1 MPHRGESSNI
11 NRYPLYDI
19 SDSLNRGNFRRVGEQ
34 YPYQPLTKGDR
45 VSVLLYRAG
54 IVLSAF
60 TLLAGAFGLSQ
71 LPGGYTSG
79 LEYTVLLLL
88 LYASVGLSVFFIHLY
103 VSAYHRALKGLYYL
117 SLLALAVLLIA
128 GKGDAAGAVADKS
141 YGPLLLVPLSGCLGF
156 VTAKEAF
163 CFRLLEGYLLTLLMP
178 VYLLLLVGMSPA
190 AASLGLFIIAGLML
204 FFTMRKVFQ
213 PLHYDIGDKS
223 AYH

>member
-1 MPHRGESSNI
+1 
-11 NRYPLYDI
+11 
-19 SDSLNRGNFRRVGEQ
+19 
-34 YPYQPLTKGDR
+34 
-45 VSVLLYRAG
+45 
-54 IVLSAF
+54 VLSAF
-60 TLLAGAFGLSQ
+60 TLLAGAFKLSQ
-71 LPGGYTSG
+71 SPGGEAAG
-79 LEYTVLLLL
+79 LEYTMLLLL

-103 VSAYHRALKGLYYL
+103 VSAYHRALKGLYCL

-128 GKGDAAGAVADKS
+128 GRGDAAGAVVGKS

-163 CFRLLEGYLLTLLMP
+163 CFRLLEGYILALLMP
-178 VYLLLLVGMSPA
+178 VYLLLLVGMSSA
-190 AASLGLFIIAGLML
+190 TASLGLFVIAGLML

>member
-1 MPHRGESSNI
+1 M
-11 NRYPLYDI
+11 
-19 SDSLNRGNFRRVGEQ
+19 GEQ

-45 VSVLLYRAG
+45 ISVLLYRAG

-60 TLLAGAFGLSQ
+60 TLLAGAFRLSQ
-71 LPGGYTSG
+71 APAGEAAG

-117 SLLALAVLLIA
+117 ALLALVVLLIA
-128 GKGDAAGAVADKS
+128 GKGDAAGAVAGKS

-163 CFRLLEGYLLTLLMP
+163 CFRLLEGYLLALLMP
-178 VYLLLLVGMSPA
+178 VYLLLLAGMSRT

-223 AYH
+223 AYY